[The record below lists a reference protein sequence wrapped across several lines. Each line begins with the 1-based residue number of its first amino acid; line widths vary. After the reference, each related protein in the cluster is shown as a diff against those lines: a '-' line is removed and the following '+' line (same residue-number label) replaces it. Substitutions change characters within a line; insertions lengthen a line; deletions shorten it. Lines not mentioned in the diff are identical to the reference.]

1 MEITYI
7 GHSCFK
13 IKGKTI
19 SLVIDPYNPKI
30 GYKLPKL
37 SCDVLLVTH
46 NHFDHS
52 YIEGVS
58 DYRLLVDGPGEYEVG
73 GCFIYGKSVDH
84 DEKNGEERGKVTM
97 YLITIDGLNILHLG
111 DLGRELT
118 QEDMEKIPSVDVLMI
133 PVGNKYTIDEKTAVK
148 VISALEPSYVI
159 PMHYNTPDLTGID
172 GLSGVEEFLEEMGVG
187 DDVKKDLD
195 KLVLNSQTDLDGE
208 TQVVVLKPAH

>member
-46 NHFDHS
+46 DHFDHS

-97 YLITIDGLNILHLG
+97 YLIIIDGLNILHLG

-159 PMHYNTPDLTGID
+159 PMHYNTPDLTGIE

>member
-46 NHFDHS
+46 DHFDHS

-97 YLITIDGLNILHLG
+97 YLIIIDGLNILHLG

-148 VISALEPSYVI
+148 VISALEPYYVI

>member
-159 PMHYNTPDLTGID
+159 PMHYNTPDLTGIE